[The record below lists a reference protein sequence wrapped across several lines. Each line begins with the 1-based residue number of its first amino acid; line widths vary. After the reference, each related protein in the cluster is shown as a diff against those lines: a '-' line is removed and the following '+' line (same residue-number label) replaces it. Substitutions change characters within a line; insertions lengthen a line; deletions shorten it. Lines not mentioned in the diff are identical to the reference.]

1 MGHGSPLA
9 YLKEITSSAI
19 SKSISQLLQIT
30 TIIKTIETSIDR
42 DNEYSSPGQSIVI
55 KINGIINQI
64 SFQKAKWCA
73 LMLQNRLPWTFAKP
87 EIHEM
92 FQMEWHDY
100 LANARRDIGGRM
112 WILNRSVAVFIN
124 DKYIGS
130 DIDFINYV
138 NEIYVI
144 CLPNNSDFYENLI
157 ANDLRRIIESSRKFI
172 FFTFNINGV
181 TIGSFLFMLY
191 SDLLPQTCEY
201 FLNLCV
207 GDEKN
212 LLNEQKI
219 NYKNSTIHRIVKS
232 RWLQMGDIGI
242 HGSTETITTPD
253 ESYCIAHD
261 RCGVL
266 SLSNNGNHRNG
277 PQFIV
282 SLNPN
287 PWMDGNYLA
296 FGQLV
301 DGVKTLKKIE
311 EIPTYYEAPMEKI
324 IISQCRDYNFSKE
337 LQLEINQD
345 VTLDN
350 EDLSHEEIED
360 ETQTPLC
367 TTDNNSFVRY

>member
-1 MGHGSPLA
+1 M
-9 YLKEITSSAI
+9 SSLI
-19 SKSISQLLQIT
+19 R
-30 TIIKTIETSIDR
+30 IDR
-42 DNEYSSPGQSIVI
+42 DNEYSSTNQSTVI
-55 KINGIINQI
+55 KINGVINQI

-73 LMLQNRLPWTFAKP
+73 LMLHNRLPWTFAKP

-100 LANARRDIGGRM
+100 LAKARRDIGGRM

-130 DIDFINYV
+130 DIDFLNYV

-144 CLPNNSDFYENLI
+144 CLPINSDFYENLI
-157 ANDLRRIIESSRKFI
+157 ANDLKRIIESSRKFI

-219 NYKNSTIHRIVKS
+219 NYKNSTIRRIVKN
-232 RWLQMGDIGI
+232 RWLQMGDIEI
-242 HGSTETITTPD
+242 HGSIETMTTPD
-253 ESYCIAHD
+253 ESHCIPHD

-277 PQFIV
+277 PQFIIC
-282 SLNPN
+282 LNPN

-301 DGVKTLKKIE
+301 DGMKTLKKIE
-311 EIPTYYEAPMEKI
+311 ETPTYYEAPMEKI
-324 IISQCRDYNFSKE
+324 VISQCGEYNFSKE
-337 LQLEINQD
+337 PQLEINPD
-345 VTLDN
+345 IISDN
-350 EDLSHEEIED
+350 EDSSREEIED
-360 ETQTPLC
+360 DPQASLC
-367 TTDNNSFVRY
+367 TTDNNSCVTY